1 MSSKDQPRCDKC
13 KRFMAVQE
21 ADDIVVWHA
30 SCYLCVTCRLD
41 DTCDGCVDWH
51 QMDWVDFYDRRA
63 ALQHRKDQSA
73 ADQKAKA
80 SASGSASSKP
90 STVTQSGP
98 GPLMGLVTATEM
110 ARHHRAA
117 SLSGASAPTD
127 SFASKPVHRS
137 HSQSPPAKSHSSKQT
152 PSNQGST
159 KKRKTLRTVPLP
171 VPLR

>member
-117 SLSGASAPTD
+117 SLSVPR
-127 SFASKPVHRS
+127 HR
-137 HSQSPPAKSHSSKQT
+137 
-152 PSNQGST
+152 
-159 KKRKTLRTVPLP
+159 RIPLP
-171 VPLR
+171 ASLCTVHILSPLQPSLTPPSRRLQTRGPRRRGKL